1 MLILVGTDPLRD
13 HPDVRL
19 ARRAL
24 ENVRYKVV
32 VDIAAGDLDIYA
44 DASLPGLPV
53 VEKDGHYTDWE
64 GRAQRFRAVREPLG
78 QARSEWRIFQGLSEA
93 MGHDLGFH
101 SLDDLHAEMG
111 ALLASAPAAGPGDA
125 GPSGTAETTAPP
137 AEHDPHDLVLF
148 AYPLLVDEGRLS
160 AGADLLKEAFEQEA
174 FVEVSTADAARLGLA
189 DGATARV
196 RTEAGEATLSVRVS
210 EHLAAGAVFV
220 PWNQPGFAANTI
232 LSGSRIAP
240 VTLEPIEAAAP
251 AEAVRA

>member
-1 MLILVGTDPLRD
+1 MGLRAPCRAWPGHASAILAAAAARELDVLLLVGTDPLRD

-64 GRAQRFRAVREPLG
+64 GRAQRFRAVREPFG

-111 ALLASAPAAGPGDA
+111 ALLASAPAAAPTTPGRRGPLR
-125 GPSGTAETTAPP
+125 PP
-137 AEHDPHDLVLF
+137 PRR
-148 AYPLLVDEGRLS
+148 P
-160 AGADLLKEAFEQEA
+160 
-174 FVEVSTADAARLGLA
+174 
-189 DGATARV
+189 
-196 RTEAGEATLSVRVS
+196 
-210 EHLAAGAVFV
+210 
-220 PWNQPGFAANTI
+220 NTI
-232 LSGSRIAP
+232 PMTSCSS
-240 VTLEPIEAAAP
+240 PIHSWST
-251 AEAVRA
+251 RDG